1 MSREN
6 DRQVVIR
13 PRVIRPARPQD
24 GFVKVRLEGTP
35 RHASRMKS
43 MGGGGGS
50 TSVSTRKYKPPTE
63 EKPKRVEKAA
73 SHSEMAM
80 AWEANGRDKNGK
92 LIKYVEK
99 PKGWTKEDINRARD
113 RALEEQRRAA
123 AGPAMTD
130 AADAGDELEPI
141 PAGESAH
148 VLARTRMAELALA
161 LQGLDPMAAGAGSS
175 SEQGGGSTLSHE
187 QLWTIAEG
195 RRAQLVE
202 LECLQALFPDEFV
215 LLTPADAVSALR
227 ARCEALG
234 HDVASADAAAL
245 QEVAAHR
252 SLEFVLQLTAYGE
265 RGQAADGEED
275 GEAAARPAV
284 ALVASIL
291 LRVRF
296 PPEYPQ
302 AAPPEVSVEDSMVT
316 TQAPL
321 PQNKVLATLAILD
334 EGGLVCG
341 FLARAAECL
350 PDPCVYE
357 AATWLTESAF
367 DFVGQAWIPA

>member
-1 MSREN
+1 
-6 DRQVVIR
+6 
-13 PRVIRPARPQD
+13 
-24 GFVKVRLEGTP
+24 
-35 RHASRMKS
+35 MKS

-92 LIKYVEK
+92 LIKFVEK

-148 VLARTRMAELALA
+148 VLARARMAELALA

-175 SEQGGGSTLSHE
+175 SEQGGGLILSLE
-187 QLWTIAEG
+187 RLWTIAEG

-252 SLEFVLQLTAYGE
+252 SLEFVLQLTAHGE
-265 RGQAADGEED
+265 RASQAADDEEGD
-275 GEAAARPAV
+275 EAAARPAV

-316 TQAPL
+316 MQAPL
-321 PQNKVLATLAILD
+321 PPNKVLATLAILD

-367 DFVGQAWIPA
+367 DFVGQAWIP

>member
-1 MSREN
+1 
-6 DRQVVIR
+6 
-13 PRVIRPARPQD
+13 
-24 GFVKVRLEGTP
+24 
-35 RHASRMKS
+35 MKS
-43 MGGGGGS
+43 MNGGGGS
-50 TSVSTRKYKPPTE
+50 MSVSTRKYKPPTE

-92 LIKYVEK
+92 LIKFVEK

-148 VLARTRMAELALA
+148 VLARARMAELALA
-161 LQGLDPMAAGAGSS
+161 LQQQHPCAVDPMAAGAGSS
-175 SEQGGGSTLSHE
+175 SEQGGGLILSLE
-187 QLWTIAEG
+187 RLWTIAEG

-252 SLEFVLQLTAYGE
+252 SLEFVLQLTAHGE
-265 RGQAADGEED
+265 RASQAADDEEGD
-275 GEAAARPAV
+275 EAAARPAV

-316 TQAPL
+316 MQAPL
-321 PQNKVLATLAILD
+321 PPNKVLATLAILD

-367 DFVGQAWIPA
+367 DFVGQAWIP

>member
-1 MSREN
+1 
-6 DRQVVIR
+6 
-13 PRVIRPARPQD
+13 
-24 GFVKVRLEGTP
+24 
-35 RHASRMKS
+35 MKS

-141 PAGESAH
+141 PAAGESAH

-202 LECLQALFPDEFV
+202 LECLQALFPDEFL

>member
-1 MSREN
+1 
-6 DRQVVIR
+6 
-13 PRVIRPARPQD
+13 
-24 GFVKVRLEGTP
+24 
-35 RHASRMKS
+35 
-43 MGGGGGS
+43 
-50 TSVSTRKYKPPTE
+50 
-63 EKPKRVEKAA
+63 
-73 SHSEMAM
+73 
-80 AWEANGRDKNGK
+80 
-92 LIKYVEK
+92 
-99 PKGWTKEDINRARD
+99 
-113 RALEEQRRAA
+113 
-123 AGPAMTD
+123 MTD

-234 HDVASADAAAL
+234 HDVASADTAAL

-252 SLEFVLQLTAYGE
+252 SLEFVLQLTACGE
-265 RGQAADGEED
+265 RGPAADDEED

-357 AATWLTESAF
+357 AATWLTENAF